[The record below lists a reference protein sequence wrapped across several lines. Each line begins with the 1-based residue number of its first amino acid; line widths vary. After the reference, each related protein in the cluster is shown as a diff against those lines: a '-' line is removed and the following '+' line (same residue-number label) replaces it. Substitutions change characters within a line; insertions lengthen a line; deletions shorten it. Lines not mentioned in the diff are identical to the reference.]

1 MSTPNDTP
9 APQWAVGA
17 AKAVERPAVDS
28 GDLFGVPYLVE
39 NLREWAD
46 EFRANQHPVVL
57 TLFRAIQTLEKMDA
71 AMAKDDH
78 EIVRLD
84 AEIARYR
91 VAISDYCEVQD
102 DPDVA
107 GDSKFLDRLRA
118 TLEPRDKQPTPV
130 WQKYGHPSEVSSPNG
145 ADQPRP
151 QSGH

>member
-1 MSTPNDTP
+1 MQSNSSQH
-9 APQWAVGA
+9 PQ
-17 AKAVERPAVDS
+17 AVERPALVS

-39 NLREWAD
+39 NLREWAE
-46 EFRANQHPVVL
+46 EFRANQHPVTL

-78 EIVRLD
+78 EIGRLD

-91 VAISDYCEVQD
+91 VAISDYCEAQD

-118 TLEPRDKQPTPV
+118 TLEPREKRPTPV
-130 WQKYGHPSEVSSPNG
+130 WRKYGHPSEVLPPNTKISH
-145 ADQPRP
+145 AEDVAANR
-151 QSGH
+151 

>member
-1 MSTPNDTP
+1 MTAQNYSQPMNTNPTIEN
-9 APQWAVGA
+9 QGA
-17 AKAVERPAVDS
+17 AVSVGSDR
-28 GDLFGVPYLVE
+28 LFGVPYLVD
-39 NLREWAD
+39 NLREWAA
-46 EFRANQHPVVL
+46 EFRANQHPVTL

-91 VAISDYCEVQD
+91 AAISDYCDVQD

-118 TLEPRDKQPTPV
+118 TLEPKEKQPSPV
-130 WQKYGHPSEVSSPNG
+130 WKKYGHPSEVIPPNAAG
-145 ADQPRP
+145 LTAAPNH
-151 QSGH
+151 S